1 MKTTLTNVV
10 TFIATVGCGAMITI
24 ASTAAITHE
33 SSLFRPA
40 AIRTAPHEVIRLDP
54 VVVTISKSGYE
65 AARKEMLGDTHMAR
79 DNNGKVRHG

>member
-1 MKTTLTNVV
+1 MKTTLTNAV
-10 TFIATVGCGAMITI
+10 TFLATVGCGAMITI

-33 SSLFRPA
+33 SSLFRPVPVKA
-40 AIRTAPHEVIRLDP
+40 APQDAIRLDP

-65 AARKEMLGDTHMAR
+65 AARKQMLGDTKMAR